1 MIINFDNIEETVTP
15 NFYGG
20 EKEFRANTYM
30 DSENRVFVGR
40 LAPGASIGYHEHST
54 SSEIIYILQG
64 SGKVLIESGYEP
76 VSVGQCHYC
85 KKGQSHSLI
94 NSGDEELVFF
104 AVVPQQ

>member
-1 MIINFDNIEETVTP
+1 MIIDFKNLEQTVIP

-20 EKEFRANTYM
+20 EKECRAKMYAN
-30 DSENRVFVGR
+30 DFNRVLVGS
-40 LAPGASIGYHEHST
+40 LEPGASIGYHEHST

-64 SGKVLIESGYEP
+64 EGKVLIEGEYE
-76 VSVGQCHYC
+76 SVKAGECHYC

-94 NSGDEELVFF
+94 NSGEGELVFF